1 MDEETG
7 KHGGVGQQRGG
18 TAEALDFGGSI
29 GASLK
34 ALYRSLEQEPVPEL
48 FLNLL
53 EKLDQAE
60 AAAEG
65 SSKGRGPL

>member
-1 MDEETG
+1 MGEEEKRGEAG
-7 KHGGVGQQRGG
+7 KQHGDP
-18 TAEALDFGGSI
+18 AETLDLGCSI

-48 FLNLL
+48 FLDLL

-65 SSKGRGPL
+65 PSKGRGPL